1 MPSAPPT
8 VGTPAPDAHGPG
20 ALAPGTPAAG
30 LRERKKAAR
39 RAALV
44 DATHRL
50 VAEHGLDTVTVEMVC
65 AEAGVAPRTFFNY
78 FATKDDAVLGHSP
91 WTLDAGAAAV
101 FAAGGPSGHLLDD
114 LVSLLAPVLGDPPL
128 GRERMHRAIELASV
142 HPRLMAHHVAWMDQ
156 QKDRLLEVVRSRLG
170 DGSPHLADTVTGL
183 VLVLVHSTF
192 VRWEAEGGT
201 GDAEAHARAVV
212 ADIRAVVT
220 A

>member
-1 MPSAPPT
+1 MTTAPPPA
-8 VGTPAPDAHGPG
+8 VGTPDV
-20 ALAPGTPAAG
+20 PAAPG

-50 VAEHGLDTVTVEMVC
+50 VGEHGLDGVTVDMVC
-65 AEAGVAPRTFFNY
+65 AAAGVSPRTFFNY

-91 WTLDAGAAAV
+91 WSLDPAAAAV

-114 LVSLLAPVLGDPPL
+114 LVTLLVPVLADPPL
-128 GRERMHRAIELASV
+128 GRERMHRALELAGE

-170 DGSPHLADTVTGL
+170 EHSPHLAEAVTGV
-183 VLVLVHSTF
+183 VLVLVHGTF
-192 VRWEAEGGT
+192 VRWEAAGGT
-201 GDAEAHARAVV
+201 GEAEEHARAVA
-212 ADIRAVVT
+212 ADLRAIVT